1 MEWSPYFLLTL
12 FIACERFSLF
22 LTMHEVTAPAFT
34 RCVDSEGTR
43 LVFSQT
49 HSELCKY
56 PPHAVYFLYLAK
68 IRGSSNTNFSDSVGR
83 TDTFKLDTSEARPET
98 TSMSPP
104 YLEAV

>member
-1 MEWSPYFLLTL
+1 MVALL
-12 FIACERFSLF
+12 
-22 LTMHEVTAPAFT
+22 FT
-34 RCVDSEGTR
+34 NVIHRLCVDSEGTR

-56 PPHAVYFLYLAK
+56 PPHAVYFLYLVK

-98 TSMSPP
+98 TSMSRAP